1 MTALIKATV
10 EKYPCSADRPWG
22 IIYYND
28 EVVPGNVLSA
38 DPSRKVQC
46 VYLSFREFGPI
57 ALSRE
62 EAWFAVLA
70 CRSSVVSEVNAGMSQ
85 VTAASSLAKNNLVPN
100 ML

>member
-46 VYLSFREFGPI
+46 VYLS
-57 ALSRE
+57 
-62 EAWFAVLA
+62 
-70 CRSSVVSEVNAGMSQ
+70 
-85 VTAASSLAKNNLVPN
+85 LVP
-100 ML
+100 

>member
-46 VYLSFREFGPI
+46 VHLSFREFGPI
-57 ALSRE
+57 A
-62 EAWFAVLA
+62 
-70 CRSSVVSEVNAGMSQ
+70 
-85 VTAASSLAKNNLVPN
+85 
-100 ML
+100 